1 MRIWDQMFR
10 KGNEFQ
16 LLLSEQGALA
26 YEGMKVL
33 YEFLGITSDVRDAG
47 EKRHNMRLKLKK
59 TEESGDKA
67 RRELI
72 NAINSSLV
80 TPLERQDLFSLS
92 NVLDNIL
99 DYALNTTDEM
109 IIYDVY
115 PDFYLTKMVEK
126 LMRGVRYLE
135 GALEDLFRNKQT
147 SNNSIVKAKSM
158 ENEVEETY
166 HEALASLFSGDDFKY
181 MFKMR
186 EVLRHISNAAD
197 RVTDAA
203 DIIGNIIIKDM

>member
-16 LLLSEQGALA
+16 LLLSKQGTLA

-33 YEFLGITSDVRDAG
+33 YEFLGITSDVQDAG

-197 RVTDAA
+197 RIADAA
-203 DIIGNIIIKDM
+203 DIMGNIIIKDM